1 MRRRA
6 TPTVAICI
14 RIPIPVE
21 EQLRRML
28 VHYDES
34 VPKLLV
40 RALAALEAQTARGNR
55 PGRPTL

>member
-6 TPTVAICI
+6 TPSVAICI

-28 VHYDES
+28 AQYDES

-40 RALAALEAQTARGNR
+40 RALNALEAQTAESAAA
-55 PGRPTL
+55 